1 MQTRDL
7 YTVSERKLTW
17 PVTIFGHTA
26 NDCKFMCM
34 GIPSMAPRD
43 YIEFKPRNSKEM
55 FSSLDKYF
63 AALI

>member
-1 MQTRDL
+1 
-7 YTVSERKLTW
+7 
-17 PVTIFGHTA
+17 
-26 NDCKFMCM
+26 
-34 GIPSMAPRD
+34 MAPGD